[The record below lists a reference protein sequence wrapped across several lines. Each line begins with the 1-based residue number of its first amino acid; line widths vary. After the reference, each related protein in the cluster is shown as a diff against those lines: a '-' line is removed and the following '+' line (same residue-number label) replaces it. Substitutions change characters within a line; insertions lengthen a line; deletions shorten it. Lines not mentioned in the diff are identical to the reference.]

1 VNYELE
7 EAKRQEAFRV
17 LVDLQDRGYSVD
29 ASHDEVASQFGITV
43 TQLRCIER
51 EGLDKQWPPL

>member
-1 VNYELE
+1 MNNELE
-7 EAKRQEAFRV
+7 EARRKEAFRT
-17 LVDLQDRGYSVD
+17 LVDLQDRGYSVED
-29 ASHDEVASQFGITV
+29 SHGEVASQFGITV